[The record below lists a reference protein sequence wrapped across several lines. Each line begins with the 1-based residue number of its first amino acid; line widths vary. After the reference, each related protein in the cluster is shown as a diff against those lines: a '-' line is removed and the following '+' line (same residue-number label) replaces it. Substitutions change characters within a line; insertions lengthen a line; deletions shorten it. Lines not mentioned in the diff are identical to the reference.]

1 MHTYKFGTHF
11 ISSFNNELHN
21 VKSFPRLYIELL
33 HAHESY
39 MLISS
44 KYLKNSNYNLIQN
57 GSRAHT
63 GRKLTNLFRKL
74 DKYMYNKIKY
84 QEQATSR

>member
-1 MHTYKFGTHF
+1 
-11 ISSFNNELHN
+11 
-21 VKSFPRLYIELL
+21 
-33 HAHESY
+33 

-44 KYLKNSNYNLIQN
+44 KYLKNSNYNSIQN